1 MNLRRTDTRSAGL
14 AWLGV
19 FCLLPSTPTSHNFNN
34 HPTYTHPIHRLHLK
48 SHLVTSPSVLMLEPI
63 HHIILDLYH
72 CDQPI
77 VSRVRKASFWQTR
90 DIRKCVS
97 ERRIVCP
104 LHMVLYL
111 DISTGITIGKP
122 FLQPCSIPF
131 PVRLQVF
138 RNQFNSQIV
147 NEVFFTSA
155 IESIFTCYYLSS
167 LFTSITRLPHNK
179 NDSLRP
185 LDLSQFRIRRT
196 RSDIP
201 LFSLELS
208 TSADFRQRHSWLNLL
223 LALNCSHLSTAVGF
237 FCLSYDFHG
246 RTFGTV
252 HSLLAAMPP

>member
-1 MNLRRTDTRSAGL
+1 MNLHRTDARSAGS

-147 NEVFFTSA
+147 NEVFSPLLSKVYSLA
-155 IESIFTCYYLSS
+155 ITYLLSS
-167 LFTSITRLPHNK
+167 PPSQDFLITKMIHCARWICLNFASGARVATSRCFPSSYPLPPTF
-179 NDSLRP
+179 DSV
-185 LDLSQFRIRRT
+185 T
-196 RSDIP
+196 
-201 LFSLELS
+201 
-208 TSADFRQRHSWLNLL
+208 
-223 LALNCSHLSTAVGF
+223 
-237 FCLSYDFHG
+237 HG
-246 RTFGTV
+246 
-252 HSLLAAMPP
+252 